1 MSIGGLGTT
10 ATADDAE
17 KLRAAPNAERDLH
30 RLFKKHGLSLPIKIR
45 KITHTSEDEEAIEF
59 EHVDPS
65 DWLSFLI
72 RRYPFVLAGGDKPK
86 REQLLGF
93 WEIYRLHHPSHE
105 VFLYHNDH
113 LDRVWPLCFF
123 GDEGRGPRRSTYM
136 EGTIETP
143 LGLSE
148 NPQPCNCCH
157 ILREMPTH
165 WLPDMPQVESTPN
178 MSAVQ
183 HVCSNYKGRSFL
195 KRYLCFS
202 LPGYVYD
209 TRAEIV
215 TNHLDE
221 IASNLATLFTNGVS
235 VDGVTHY
242 GALIGSKGDLKF
254 QKEIANL
261 TRSYAHMGR
270 HQSLHMCSLCHAG
283 EDRYPMEDC
292 QLEPEWRHSLFL
304 DRPWSVTPGFSRVN
318 FDPTCPEYLYKLDFF
333 HIFKCGLGRDI
344 CGSTLLWLTSLGA
357 YDYEGSTRNLPDRL
371 TRCHSHFKL
380 WATTNSHHPA
390 LRKFTKLFLNIKSSR
405 SSPWT
410 NSKGSDTML
419 ILKYLR
425 FFLGLLLTDPQENFA
440 GNRLMLELCLK
451 LVQNCLDM
459 ADLIYSHKMFLPR
472 NCAAKLYLHIKIVLR
487 AYKHLA
493 KFFLDQKRS
502 GFRLKPKFHA
512 LDHLAYE
519 LRVSLKSTAPL
530 IISPIL
536 WSCEPNED
544 HVGRISKMSRQLAT
558 KTLTLRL
565 TERYFL
571 KSRALFRRNEL
582 SRKKRKVNG

>member
-183 HVCSNYKGRSFL
+183 HVCSNYKGHSFL

-493 KFFLDQKRS
+493 NFFWTQKDQ
-502 GFRLKPKFHA
+502 
-512 LDHLAYE
+512 
-519 LRVSLKSTAPL
+519 VSDWNLNSML
-530 IISPIL
+530 
-536 WSCEPNED
+536 
-544 HVGRISKMSRQLAT
+544 
-558 KTLTLRL
+558 LT
-565 TERYFL
+565 T
-571 KSRALFRRNEL
+571 
-582 SRKKRKVNG
+582 